1 MRSLRALSDA
11 DGRVKAPDLA
21 EQVGSTPGF
30 VSQVLAPLVREG
42 WVRSDP
48 GPNGGYSLRNDLAP
62 LSVLAV
68 IEAVEGP
75 TDTGRCVLADRP
87 CDASGTCAL
96 HVPWQRARAQL
107 LDELDSISV
116 ADAALVSAPSPTGG
130 TTR

>member
-1 MRSLRALSDA
+1 MRSLRALSEA
-11 DGRVKAPDLA
+11 GGRVKAPDLA
-21 EQVGSTPGF
+21 EQVGSTSGF
-30 VSQVLAPLVREG
+30 VSQILAPLVREG

-48 GPNGGYSLRNDLAP
+48 GPNGGYSLRNDLAA

-87 CDASGTCAL
+87 CDESGTCAL

-130 TTR
+130 TRR